1 MKNPS
6 VLKTERVNWR
16 NMKVSAGSNIPTARL
31 TDRKAECISRII
43 QEKAGNDIRYAL
55 VVGCGSGVEAAILA
69 NALGARVI
77 GVDLQDNFNPVAAK
91 VAQLQKGDATCLEF
105 QDEQFDLVYSYH
117 ALEHISNYRQAL
129 AEMKRVLKK
138 GGWYCVGTPNRAR
151 MVGYIGSEG
160 TKLSKK
166 IQWNLADWKA
176 RLTGRFRNEF
186 GAHAGFTEAELSGDL
201 KQVFRKTE
209 DITLTYYLQLYP
221 GYKAL
226 LGGLSNT
233 GLSKF
238 VFPSIYYIGKK

>member
-1 MKNPS
+1 MA
-6 VLKTERVNWR
+6 
-16 NMKVSAGSNIPTARL
+16 SAGSNLSAASL

-43 QEKAGNDIRYAL
+43 QQKSGKDIRNAL

-69 NALGARVI
+69 NVLGVRVI
-77 GVDLQDNFNPVAAK
+77 GVDLQNNFDPVAAE

-105 QDEQFDLVYSYH
+105 QDGQFDLVYSYH

-129 AEMKRVLKK
+129 AEMNRVLKE
-138 GGWYCVGTPNRAR
+138 GGWYCIGTPNRSR
-151 MVGYIGSEG
+151 LVGYIGSEG
-160 TKLSKK
+160 TKLSTK

-201 KQVFRKTE
+201 KQVFGKTE
-209 DITLTYYLQLYP
+209 DITLAYYLQLYP
-221 GYKAL
+221 GYQKL
-226 LGGLSNT
+226 LGRLSNT
-233 GLSKF
+233 GLSRF

>member
-1 MKNPS
+1 MA
-6 VLKTERVNWR
+6 
-16 NMKVSAGSNIPTARL
+16 SAGSHLPRASL
-31 TDRKAECISRII
+31 TDRKAECISQII
-43 QEKAGNDIRYAL
+43 RQKAGKDIRCAL
-55 VVGCGSGVEAAILA
+55 VVGCGAGVEAAILA
-69 NALGARVI
+69 NTLGVRVI
-77 GVDLQDNFNPVAAK
+77 GIDLQTNFDPLAAE

-129 AEMKRVLKK
+129 AEMKRVLKV
-138 GGWYCVGTPNRAR
+138 GGWYCIGTPNRSR
-151 MVGYIGSEG
+151 LVGYIGSEG

-166 IQWNLADWKA
+166 IQWNLTDWKA

-201 KQVFRKTE
+201 KQVFGKTE
-209 DITLTYYLQLYP
+209 DITLAYYLQLYP

-226 LGGLSNT
+226 LEGLSNT
-233 GLSKF
+233 GLSRF